1 MSQFLGVR
9 ARQNI
14 DGQAS
19 PMAEQQSNQDKTEKP
34 TPRRR
39 RKAREKGQVAKSN
52 EVMAVVVLL
61 TGLATLYAT
70 AGYLYRN
77 ITGLMRQVLGQAHAW
92 DVNMD
97 TIQGFALRAM
107 EGFFWLVLPV
117 LVMVFVMA
125 LLVGVAQVGFMWVPS
140 LIKPKLEKLNPL
152 KGLKRIASKRTLM
165 ELFKSVG
172 KVVLVGYVAYATI
185 VGRMED
191 LSSLGHLTV
200 IEILHFVCEVAF
212 LVFLKAAAIMVV
224 LAALDWA
231 FNKWEYEKNLKM
243 SKKELKDEWKQT
255 EGDPLVKQRIRQTQM
270 KMAQQRMMAAVPE
283 ADVVVTNPTH
293 YAVALLYQPGAM
305 DAPQVTA
312 KGKDLVAK
320 KIREL
325 AEAHAVPLVQDPP
338 VAQALYQVEVGETV
352 PVELFE
358 AVAAILAYVY
368 RLKNRHHQYLYQ
380 EETA

>member
-1 MSQFLGVR
+1 M
-9 ARQNI
+9 
-14 DGQAS
+14 
-19 PMAEQQSNQDKTEKP
+19 PEEQSHQDKTEKP

-61 TGLATLYAT
+61 TGLLTLYAT
-70 AGYLYRN
+70 AGYLYRHM
-77 ITGLMRQVLGQAHAW
+77 TGLIRQVLGQAHTW

-97 TIQGFALRAM
+97 TIQTFGLRAL

-117 LVMVFVMA
+117 LVLVFVMA
-125 LLVGVAQVGFMWVPS
+125 LLAGLAQVGFMWVPS
-140 LIKPKLEKLNPL
+140 LLKPKLEKLNPF

-172 KVVLVGYVAYATI
+172 KVVIVGYVAYATI
-185 VGRMED
+185 IGRMEE
-191 LSSLGHLTV
+191 LSTLGHLSV
-200 IEILHFVCEVAF
+200 IGILHFVCEVAF

-293 YAVALLYQPGAM
+293 YAVALLYQPGSM

-312 KGKDLVAK
+312 KGKNLVAQ
-320 KIREL
+320 KIRDL
-325 AEAHAVPLVQDPP
+325 ARAHDVPLVNDPP
-338 VAQALYQVEVGETV
+338 VAQALYQVEVGQTI

-368 RLKNRHHQYLYQ
+368 RLKNRHHRYLYQ
-380 EETA
+380 EETV